1 MNPTQLL
8 LLNLVTKVGID
19 AALTLLENA
28 TKVTTIEDAIAAL
41 KEAQKIS
48 YKQLKQE

>member
-1 MNPTQLL
+1 MNQTQLL
-8 LLNLVTKVGID
+8 LLNLVAKVGIE
-19 AALTLLENA
+19 AALSLLENA
-28 TKVTTIEDAIAAL
+28 TKVTTIDDAINAL